1 MNTRLFGVILVFAL
15 ICLPASAD
23 EVDDLIAA
31 SDAVVGHFDSEEA
44 EALSEYFVNGA
55 LIFGTS
61 NPLLAIRD
69 NDAAE
74 ANLKAFFESLDF
86 YSYAITDR
94 VARVFGNTGLTAATV
109 AITIQNKGESVRRAA
124 RFRQLT
130 TWSKVDGKWKIVGGH
145 RSWFPSGQ
153 PPF

>member
-15 ICLPASAD
+15 ICLPATAD

-31 SDAVVGHFDSEEA
+31 SDAVVGHLDSEDA
-44 EALSEYFVNGA
+44 EAVTEYFVNGA
-55 LIFGTS
+55 LIFGTN
-61 NPLLAIRD
+61 NPLLVIRN

-94 VARVFGNTGLTAATV
+94 VARVFGNTGLTASTLV
-109 AITIQNKGESVRRAA
+109 ITTQNKGESIRRTA

-130 TWSKVDGKWKIVGGH
+130 TWSKVDGKWKIVGAHG
-145 RSWFPSGQ
+145 SWFPSGQ